1 MQFSKLLFKM
11 SLSSPVLF
19 QNKEIS
25 TEFVTVQQNQFYPL
39 VQQNNFLTYFSAFLA
54 FFQSTDLYPVPIT
67 GKMIVD
73 HVVPAQMA
81 LKKKIITYYAV
92 PILYNPV
99 WTEVVHLCYKVL
111 RIYSF
116 FFCNEVHYSLTKHL
130 ATLPTDMEGNF
141 TRSCDSNPPDFM
153 CTHTLLRQRRLQL
166 DGMWSVTPML
176 ALCSAIG
183 FVKAFDFIF
192 SLVFS
197 ARCKG
202 RRMVRGGICPLL

>member
-1 MQFSKLLFKM
+1 M

-81 LKKKIITYYAV
+81 LKKNNY
-92 PILYNPV
+92 L
-99 WTEVVHLCYKVL
+99 
-111 RIYSF
+111 
-116 FFCNEVHYSLTKHL
+116 
-130 ATLPTDMEGNF
+130 
-141 TRSCDSNPPDFM
+141 
-153 CTHTLLRQRRLQL
+153 
-166 DGMWSVTPML
+166 
-176 ALCSAIG
+176 LCSTH
-183 FVKAFDFIF
+183 
-192 SLVFS
+192 SL
-197 ARCKG
+197 
-202 RRMVRGGICPLL
+202 